1 MKNKAPAF
9 QFYPADYV
17 SDINVILISN
27 QQRGCYWQLMCQE
40 WLSNGKGIPKEVG
53 ELARICGESVKD
65 MEKLWEGLEECFIP
79 HPKDES
85 KLIHPRLEKQRNK
98 QKENKKRRVSAGK
111 KGADARW
118 GNDGKAI
125 GQPSHCD
132 NNANDLPM
140 AKNGSS
146 SSSAS

>member
-17 SDINVILISN
+17 SDINVILMSN

-65 MEKLWEGLEECFIP
+65 MEKLWEGLVECFIP

-85 KLIHPRLEKQRNK
+85 KLIHPRLEKERKNKISGGRNVLSAA
-98 QKENKKRRVSAGK
+98 RRRMRL
-111 KGADARW
+111 GAAHPILRVAQ
-118 GNDGKAI
+118 G
-125 GQPSHCD
+125 
-132 NNANDLPM
+132 
-140 AKNGSS
+140 
-146 SSSAS
+146 